1 LEILVYCSKKKCI
14 KLEQKYINLLKP
26 EYNILKI
33 AGSSLGKTQS
43 AVTRAKISASMM
55 GNSNSIK
62 QAQKIEVTDL
72 ELKTKTTFGS
82 IREAAR
88 ALNISQSRITKYF
101 SQNQKKPYIKR
112 YAFYKALLISLNGE
126 FTKQVSNMIKLAS
139 YQYSVV
145 IGLLLSEKFSRSQL
159 AMVKLSPYTRDIIF
173 GLLLSDG

>member
-1 LEILVYCSKKKCI
+1 MIKYGISKFKLEILVYCSKKKCI

-82 IREAAR
+82 ICEAAR

-112 YAFYKALLISLNGE
+112 YV
-126 FTKQVSNMIKLAS
+126 FTKHS
-139 YQYSVV
+139 
-145 IGLLLSEKFSRSQL
+145 
-159 AMVKLSPYTRDIIF
+159 
-173 GLLLSDG
+173 